1 MSEELKT
8 AVDDARIA
16 LQVHLPTEDEYELAA
31 LRILKDGV
39 ITDDVIAQDKMFGD
53 AAAGLRAS
61 LAAKEFASI
70 EARLTLKIAERNL
83 RIALAAE
90 AAAAEPALEPTA

>member
-1 MSEELKT
+1 MSEELMI
-8 AVDDARIA
+8 AVDDALTA
-16 LQVHLPTEDEYELAA
+16 LQAHLPTEDEYELAA
-31 LRILKDGV
+31 LRILKDGKPA
-39 ITDDVIAQDKMFGD
+39 DDIAAQDKMFG
-53 AAAGLRAS
+53 AAAEGLRAS